1 MRSLQATT
9 YKLQAIRERGSII
22 IYAML
27 TMSAM
32 LAIGLTLNSLF
43 LGKLKSAAA
52 ARDSVIA
59 LYVADSAAEKCL
71 YEARQNSNQPAMEFT
86 NKATYT
92 VVSMAVGSPDVTDNC
107 ASLGSSSF
115 QFRATGTYRGV
126 RRSLEISQ

>member
-1 MRSLQATT
+1 MNMK
-9 YKLQAIRERGSII
+9 KLKIENCELKISQRGSIL

-27 TMSAM
+27 TMSSM

-43 LGKLKSAAA
+43 LGKLKSAVA
-52 ARDSVIA
+52 ARDSVGA
-59 LYVADSAAEKCL
+59 LYAADSTVEKCL
-71 YEARQNSNQPAMEFT
+71 YEARQNGNQPAMKFS
-86 NKATYT
+86 NGATYT
-92 VVSMAVGSPDVTDNC
+92 VVNIVGTADVTDNC

>member
-1 MRSLQATT
+1 MMKNLKISQ
-9 YKLQAIRERGSII
+9 RGSII

-52 ARDSVIA
+52 ARDSIVA
-59 LYVADSAAEKCL
+59 LYGADSAVEKCL
-71 YEARQNSNQPAMEFT
+71 YEARQNINQPAMEFA

-92 VVSMAVGSPDVTDNC
+92 VVNMAGALDVTDNC

-115 QFRATGTYRGV
+115 QFRTTGTYHGV